1 MGVLTCRINSMW
13 NKQLIRNDYTNEE
26 FWVDMGDIPETLH
39 NLLSKNNLLE
49 GVWFEGSYTEC
60 NEIIYRYENKYG
72 DNLSYTIN

>member
-1 MGVLTCRINSMW
+1 MGEV
-13 NKQLIRNDYTNEE
+13 
-26 FWVDMGDIPETLH
+26 PETLH